1 MCTSPGNL
9 EDKTVPTQV
18 KALKDHKIVGVSCGS
33 GDSHTIALED
43 NGRVGNS
50 VRIHLHLHMYME
62 IHVHSIL
69 AERRERKRTLH

>member
-1 MCTSPGNL
+1 MLCCFVLLSEHLSISPGNL

-43 NGRVGNS
+43 NGRVDNS
-50 VRIHLHLHMYME
+50 VHMHLH
-62 IHVHSIL
+62 VDG
-69 AERRERKRTLH
+69 